1 MAVPKRQHKVPMQIS
16 ANMMFFS
23 HSFFYSR
30 CQWPPMA
37 NLTLVGM
44 NVEVQAG
51 PAGVS
56 VCNLVS
62 LMEVGLLVGIW
73 VQSIFALVRGA
84 PKPTKNG
91 EGFAHWCHSKAMGA
105 RKGCPTK
112 TCSKSYGFWGG
123 PTYRRPIG
131 YGPSSDDWS
140 AVSQGHNEKTWH
152 QKVVWLGPLL
162 PWQGVHQTHVE
173 RSRPCLATSHPEYPN
188 GSLEKIWAFREA
200 AKQTAW

>member
-1 MAVPKRQHKVPMQIS
+1 MQIS

-23 HSFFYSR
+23 HFFFYSR

-91 EGFAHWCHSKAMGA
+91 EGFAH
-105 RKGCPTK
+105 
-112 TCSKSYGFWGG
+112 
-123 PTYRRPIG
+123 
-131 YGPSSDDWS
+131 
-140 AVSQGHNEKTWH
+140 
-152 QKVVWLGPLL
+152 
-162 PWQGVHQTHVE
+162 
-173 RSRPCLATSHPEYPN
+173 
-188 GSLEKIWAFREA
+188 
-200 AKQTAW
+200 